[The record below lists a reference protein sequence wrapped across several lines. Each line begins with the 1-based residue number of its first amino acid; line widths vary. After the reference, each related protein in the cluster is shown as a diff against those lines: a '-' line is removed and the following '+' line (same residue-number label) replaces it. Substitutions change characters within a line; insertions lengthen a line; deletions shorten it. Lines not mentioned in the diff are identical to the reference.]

1 MAGVRGVHGR
11 SGGRGQGLQQCFKEE
26 EVVEEGG
33 GENNGGVLKLWYQ
46 FLRSYHNY
54 LLIPLF

>member
-1 MAGVRGVHGR
+1 
-11 SGGRGQGLQQCFKEE
+11 LQPCLKEE